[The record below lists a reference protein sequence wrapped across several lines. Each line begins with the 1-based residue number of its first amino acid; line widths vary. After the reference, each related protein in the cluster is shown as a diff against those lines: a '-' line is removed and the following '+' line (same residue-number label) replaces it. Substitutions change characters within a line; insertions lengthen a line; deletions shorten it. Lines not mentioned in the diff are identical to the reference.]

1 MKRNFKKGEEMFCVN
16 CGNEID
22 ENLSRCDFCGAKI
35 EKIKIKDEN
44 IMIETSTTEIHPID
58 NEYICGNNTITEN
71 MEKSKKID
79 KLVWHHIFCIGT
91 CVFSMPSLQSV
102 LTAIMSKEFVAAIV
116 SVILSLWSMYKII
129 MAICLLSKKKV
140 GITLIN
146 IYSWLQIISST
157 LCILISIGLCTIG
170 LPFMTDDIVR
180 GVVIVVSIFLGIYC
194 LFSLGFSIFNFMYY
208 KKHKNLFIK

>member
-1 MKRNFKKGEEMFCVN
+1 MFCVN

-35 EKIKIKDEN
+35 EIVKIKDEN
-44 IMIETSTTEIHPID
+44 IMIEEATTEIHPIN
-58 NEYICGNNTITEN
+58 NEYTCGDNTITESV
-71 MEKSKKID
+71 EKSKKID

-91 CVFSMPSLQSV
+91 CVFSIPSLQSI

-116 SVILSLWSMYKII
+116 ATILSLWSIYKII

-146 IYSWLQIISST
+146 IYSWLQIISSS
-157 LCILISIGLCTIG
+157 LCILVSIVLCVIG
-170 LPFMTDDIVR
+170 LPFMKDDIAR
-180 GVVIVVSIFLGIYC
+180 GVVIVLSIFLGIYC
-194 LFSLGFSIFNFMYY
+194 LFELGFAIFNFIYY
-208 KKHKNLFIK
+208 KKHKDLFVK